1 MPISTSTK
9 HTSTWLHLG
18 AGAFFRAHQAWYLN
32 RLRQQGDNHWHMA
45 LSNIRN
51 SSTQKTLQQLKSQNG
66 RYTLETIS
74 PQGERRYETID
85 AVDRILLWDSGLAS
99 TVAVGAAPDTEIIS
113 FTVTEGG
120 YFLDDDGHL
129 DLSHP
134 AIKADLHDEGEINT
148 LYGALTLILS
158 ARQRQQSGPVTLL
171 CCDNLSQN
179 GDNFSQGMHEFLTA
193 KRRSDLIDWMEKHAA
208 APNSMVDRITPKFDD
223 ALYERL
229 EQQGIAGD
237 AAPLSCESF
246 ARWVIEDRFA
256 GRRPALERVGVEWVD
271 DVTPVEEAKIR
282 LLNASHSGIAWA
294 GALLGKRYIDES
306 LPQQVTDWI
315 RDYVL
320 QDVGFAL
327 QQRGVVLDLPAE
339 CDNVLARFGN
349 RWVRDT
355 VARVSSDS
363 TAKLHGFIVPT
374 LKDCYR
380 QGKTPRATLRLP
392 ALFFLFLRRRHNNA
406 LPFSYEDRAID
417 SIDADAIFTAD
428 DPLAAFADRS
438 ALFGMVRRQEG
449 FIDHLRTAVD
459 EVQNILD
466 ALPKGK

>member
-1 MPISTSTK
+1 MPILTK
-9 HTSTWLHLG
+9 NTSTWLHLG

-32 RLRQQGDNHWHMA
+32 QLRRQGDNHWHMA

-66 RYTLETIS
+66 LYTLETIS
-74 PQGERRYETID
+74 PAGERCYETID
-85 AVDRILLWDSGLAS
+85 AVDQILLWDSRLAS
-99 TVAVGAAPDTEIIS
+99 TVAVGAAPSTEIIS

-148 LYGALTLILS
+148 LYGALTLILT
-158 ARQRQQSGPVTLL
+158 ARQQQKSGPVTLL

-179 GDNFSQGMHEFLTA
+179 GDSFSQGMREFLAA
-193 KRRSDLIDWMEKHAA
+193 KKCDELIDWMADQTT

-223 ALYERL
+223 ALYERI
-229 EQQGIAGD
+229 EQQGITGD

-246 ARWVIEDRFA
+246 ARWVIEERFA
-256 GRRPALERVGVEWVD
+256 GKRPALEQVGVEFVD
-271 DVTPVEEAKIR
+271 DVTPIEEAKIR

-306 LPQQVTDWI
+306 QPEFVTGWI

-327 QQRGVVLDLPAE
+327 QQRGIDLDLPTE
-339 CDNVLARFGN
+339 CASVLDRFGN

-363 TAKLHGFIVPT
+363 IAKLHGFIVPT

-380 QGKTPRATLRLP
+380 QGKVPRATLRLP
-392 ALFFLFLRRRHNNA
+392 ALFFLFMQQYHKNA

-417 SIDADAIFTAD
+417 SLDVESIFTAD
-428 DPLAAFADRS
+428 DPLAAFANQS

-449 FIDHLRTAVD
+449 FTDHLRAAVD
-459 EVQNILD
+459 EVQTIFH

>member
-1 MPISTSTK
+1 MPIPTK
-9 HTSTWLHLG
+9 NTSTWLHLG

-32 RLRQQGDNHWHMA
+32 QLRRQGDNHWHMA

-66 RYTLETIS
+66 LYTLETIS
-74 PQGERRYETID
+74 PEGERSYETID
-85 AVDRILLWDSGLAS
+85 AVDQILLWDSRLAS
-99 TVAVGAAPDTEIIS
+99 TVAVGAAPSTEIIS

-134 AIKADLHDEGEINT
+134 AIKADLRDEGEINT
-148 LYGALTLILS
+148 LYGALTLILT
-158 ARQRQQSGPVTLL
+158 ARQRQKSGPVTLL

-179 GDNFSQGMHEFLTA
+179 GDSFSQGMREFLAA
-193 KRRSDLIDWMEKHAA
+193 KQRSDLIDWMAEQTA

-223 ALYERL
+223 SLYERIA
-229 EQQGIAGD
+229 QQGITGD

-256 GRRPALERVGVEWVD
+256 GKRPALEQVGVEFVD

-294 GALLGKRYIDES
+294 GALQGKRYIDES
-306 LPQQVTDWI
+306 LPQYVTDWI

-320 QDVGFAL
+320 QDVGPAL
-327 QQRGVVLDLPAE
+327 QQRGIDLDLPAE
-339 CDNVLARFGN
+339 CDSVLARFGN

-363 TAKLHGFIVPT
+363 IAKLHGFIVPT

-380 QGKTPRATLRLP
+380 QGTTPQATLRLP
-392 ALFFLFLRRRHNNA
+392 ALFFLFLQRYHNNA

-417 SIDADAIFTAD
+417 SIDVESIFTAD
-428 DPLAAFADRS
+428 DPLAAFADQA
-438 ALFGMVRRQEG
+438 ALFGMVRRQKN
-449 FIDHLRTAVD
+449 FTDHLRAAVD
-459 EVQNILD
+459 EVETTFH
-466 ALPKGK
+466 ALKGE

>member
-1 MPISTSTK
+1 MPISTK
-9 HTSTWLHLG
+9 NTSTWLHLG

-32 RLRQQGDNHWHMA
+32 QLRRQGDDHWHMA

-74 PQGERRYETID
+74 PEGERNYETID
-85 AVDRILLWDSGLAS
+85 AVDQILLWDSRLAS

-129 DLSHP
+129 DVSHP
-134 AIKADLHDEGEINT
+134 AIKADLLDEGEINT
-148 LYGALTLILS
+148 LYGALTLILT
-158 ARQRQQSGPVTLL
+158 ARQQQKNGPVTLL

-179 GDNFSQGMHEFLTA
+179 GDSFSQGMREFLAA
-193 KRRSDLIDWMEKHAA
+193 KQRSDLIDWMKEHTS

-229 EQQGIAGD
+229 ERQGITGD

-256 GRRPALERVGVEWVD
+256 GKRPALEQVGVEFVD

-294 GALLGKRYIDES
+294 GALQGKRYIDES
-306 LPQQVTDWI
+306 LSQQVTDWI

-327 QQRGVVLDLPAE
+327 QQRAIDLDLPAE
-339 CDNVLARFGN
+339 CDSVLARFGN

-363 TAKLHGFIVPT
+363 IAKLHGFIVPT

-380 QGKTPRATLRLP
+380 QGKVPRATLRLP
-392 ALFFLFLRRRHNNA
+392 ALFFLFMQQYHKNA
-406 LPFSYEDRAID
+406 LPFSYDDRAID
-417 SIDADAIFTAD
+417 SIDAASIFTAD
-428 DPLAAFADRS
+428 DPLTAFANQS

-449 FIDHLRTAVD
+449 FAGHLRAAVD
-459 EVQNILD
+459 EVQTILH